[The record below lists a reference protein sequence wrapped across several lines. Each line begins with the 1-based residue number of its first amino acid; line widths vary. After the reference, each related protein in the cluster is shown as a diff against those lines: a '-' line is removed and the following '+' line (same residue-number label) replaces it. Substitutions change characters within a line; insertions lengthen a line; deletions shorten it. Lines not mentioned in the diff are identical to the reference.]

1 METGIPRASVRRIAE
16 IDLGLTHLTLTYVQ
30 RLTREDEK
38 KRNER
43 GKKATALHDTCQF
56 RKKNLY

>member
-16 IDLGLTHLTLTYVQ
+16 IDLGLTHLTLTNVQ

-38 KRNER
+38 K
-43 GKKATALHDTCQF
+43 
-56 RKKNLY
+56 